1 MVRLTDSVTRQS
13 EHKKNSWLEML
24 LCHIIYM
31 SERVLF
37 ADLYFC
43 SAVSDDIQAKLYSE
57 GKYLYKTGESVLQA
71 FLHYP

>member
-1 MVRLTDSVTRQS
+1 
-13 EHKKNSWLEML
+13 
-24 LCHIIYM
+24 M